1 LYAVAERAVRQAYSP
16 HEDGAAAA
24 VSERPKDQ
32 AIVISGE
39 SGSGKTEATKLV
51 VQYLAWRSKAVHI
64 DLAKK
69 KHREESQQSGG
80 MSGGGFQS
88 VYGGASGLLDALS
101 GAGVA
106 GVVPIEER
114 IVSTTPLLEAL
125 GNARTL
131 RNDNSSRCAALL
143 STFVALLHL
152 CFFFLIF
159 FIATVP
165 LSLSPSLSLSPRQMG
180 MY

>member
-80 MSGGGFQS
+80 GFQS
-88 VYGGASGLLDALS
+88 AYGGASGLLGALS

-131 RNDNSSRCAALL
+131 RNDNSSRCAALF
-143 STFVALLHL
+143 STFVAFLH
-152 CFFFLIF
+152 
-159 FIATVP
+159 
-165 LSLSPSLSLSPRQMG
+165 
-180 MY
+180 